1 MDNSIAFSIYDCN
14 KRKVVLVT
22 HSAKRA
28 KESLNKGFKVE
39 VWNGQRLLQTLYKKD
54 EATLDVWIDFFNE
67 TSVERTKAIQKI
79 ERFAMSGEISTQQYQ
94 VLKGL
99 VEHNNISGAMKGLY
113 KILRRNKKGVIE
125 WQGG

>member
-1 MDNSIAFSIYDCN
+1 MDSIAFSIYDCN

-28 KESLNKGFKVE
+28 KECLSKGFKVE

-54 EATLDVWIDFFNE
+54 EATLDIWIDFFNE
-67 TSVERTKAIQKI
+67 TSVERTKATSKLEQCAL
-79 ERFAMSGEISTQQYQ
+79 RGEITTQQFK

-99 VEHNNISGAMKGLY
+99 VEHNDVEGAMKGLY
-113 KILRRNKKGVIE
+113 KILRRNKKRCD
-125 WQGG
+125 